1 MAPERAPTETPARS
15 ELARPRFF
23 NIDLFS
29 QSGMLAP
36 LMLMMRLQ
44 RVGRKNDPSYR
55 IVVTD
60 KRTGPKSDRHID
72 RLGSYN
78 PKMNHV
84 QIDGEKAKEWL
95 AKGVQPSDTL
105 HNILVSQ
112 KIIDAKKKNVLP
124 KKSPIID
131 EAKIKAE
138 AEAAAAKVEAEAK
151 AKADAEAAAAAAL
164 EVEVVADQDDPTDH
178 AEVAE
183 VSEEVVEDEADEHAA
198 AQADAEKD

>member
-1 MAPERAPTETPARS
+1 
-15 ELARPRFF
+15 
-23 NIDLFS
+23 
-29 QSGMLAP
+29 
-36 LMLMMRLQ
+36 MLMMRLQ

-55 IVVTD
+55 IVVTV
-60 KRTGPKSDRHID
+60 KRTGVKSDKHVD

-78 PKMNHV
+78 PKLNHV
-84 QIDGEKAKEWL
+84 QIDAVKAKEWL

-112 KIIDAKKKNVLP
+112 KVIEGKKKNVLP

-178 AEVAE
+178 AETAPVT
-183 VSEEVVEDEADEHAA
+183 EEVKADSEDAHVE
-198 AQADAEKD
+198 AQTDAEND

>member
-1 MAPERAPTETPARS
+1 
-15 ELARPRFF
+15 
-23 NIDLFS
+23 
-29 QSGMLAP
+29 
-36 LMLMMRLQ
+36 MLMMRLQ
-44 RVGRKNDPSYR
+44 RVGRKNDPSFR

-60 KRTGPKSDRHID
+60 KRTGVKSDRHVD

-112 KIIDAKKKNVLP
+112 KIIEGKKKNVLP

-164 EVEVVADQDDPTDH
+164 VVEVVADQDDPTDH
-178 AEVAE
+178 AETAPVA
-183 VSEEVVEDEADEHAA
+183 EEVVADEADAKTEALT
-198 AQADAEKD
+198 DAEDD

>member
-1 MAPERAPTETPARS
+1 
-15 ELARPRFF
+15 
-23 NIDLFS
+23 
-29 QSGMLAP
+29 
-36 LMLMMRLQ
+36 MLMMRLQ

-112 KIIDAKKKNVLP
+112 KIIDAKKRNVLP
-124 KKSPIID
+124 RKSPIID
-131 EAKIKAE
+131 EAKVKAE
-138 AEAAAAKVEAEAK
+138 AEAVAAKAEAEAEAK

-164 EVEVVADQDDPTDH
+164 VVDVVADEDSPVDH
-178 AEVAE
+178 LETAPVAEEEVSAEV
-183 VSEEVVEDEADEHAA
+183 EEHSA

>member
-1 MAPERAPTETPARS
+1 
-15 ELARPRFF
+15 
-23 NIDLFS
+23 
-29 QSGMLAP
+29 
-36 LMLMMRLQ
+36 MRLQ
-44 RVGRKNDPSYR
+44 RVGRKNDPSFR

-60 KRTGPKSDRHID
+60 KRTGVKSDKHID

-112 KIIDAKKKNVLP
+112 KIIEGKKKNVLP

-151 AKADAEAAAAAAL
+151 AKADAEAAAAL
-164 EVEVVADQDDPTDH
+164 EVEVVADEEAPADH
-178 AEVAE
+178 AETAPVAEEVVVAE
-183 VSEEVVEDEADEHAA
+183 VEEHAEA
-198 AQADAEKD
+198 LADAEND

>member
-1 MAPERAPTETPARS
+1 
-15 ELARPRFF
+15 
-23 NIDLFS
+23 
-29 QSGMLAP
+29 
-36 LMLMMRLQ
+36 MLMMRLQ
-44 RVGRKNDPSYR
+44 RVGRKNDPSFR

-60 KRTGPKSDRHID
+60 KRTGVKSDKHVD

-112 KIIDAKKKNVLP
+112 KIIEGKKKNVLP
-124 KKSPIID
+124 KKSPIVN

-138 AEAAAAKVEAEAK
+138 AEAAAAKLEAEAK
-151 AKADAEAAAAAAL
+151 AKSDAQAAAAAAL
-164 EVEVVADQDDPTDH
+164 EVEVVADQDDPTNH
-178 AEVAE
+178 AETAPVAEEVVVAE
-183 VSEEVVEDEADEHAA
+183 VEEHAA
-198 AQADAEKD
+198 ALADAEND